1 MHKVS
6 IIVGIILLAA
16 LISIPTAAFA
26 SSELK
31 VQDTCLPQVGQQDS
45 VIFGNDCTLSSGQ
58 GIAGSLVVFGGN
70 VTIEAEAMIGEDL
83 VVFGGNVDMDG
94 ILQGDVF
101 ILGGNIDLGPNAV
114 VNGNVV
120 SPGGNINRDPSAVI
134 NGDQVSNIGP
144 FFTDGF
150 DFSWGTWTA
159 STVLWMIF
167 QALAMSAVA
176 VLIALFV
183 PGHLKRTTGAVVKKP
198 FESWGLGLLTLIL
211 LVVAIPVSI
220 LTCIGPFILIFL
232 LVCAL
237 ALGWVAMGYELGRRM
252 AQAFNQ
258 NWTIVLEA
266 WVGTLSLGV
275 IVSLI
280 GIVPCVGW
288 VVPIIVGALG
298 LGAVLLTRFGT
309 IGELMISGPQK
320 SPRKTSSK
328 K

>member
-1 MHKVS
+1 
-6 IIVGIILLAA
+6 
-16 LISIPTAAFA
+16 
-26 SSELK
+26 
-31 VQDTCLPQVGQQDS
+31 
-45 VIFGNDCTLSSGQ
+45 
-58 GIAGSLVVFGGN
+58 
-70 VTIEAEAMIGEDL
+70 
-83 VVFGGNVDMDG
+83 
-94 ILQGDVF
+94 
-101 ILGGNIDLGPNAV
+101 
-114 VNGNVV
+114 
-120 SPGGNINRDPSAVI
+120 
-134 NGDQVSNIGP
+134 
-144 FFTDGF
+144 
-150 DFSWGTWTA
+150 
-159 STVLWMIF
+159 MIF

-176 VLIALFV
+176 VLIALFA
-183 PGHLKRTTGAVVKKP
+183 PEHLRRTTSAVVKRP

-220 LTCIGPFILIFL
+220 LTCIGPFILVFL

-309 IGELMISGPQK
+309 IGETVIFALAKPT
-320 SPRKTSSK
+320 PRKKTSTK
-328 K
+328 